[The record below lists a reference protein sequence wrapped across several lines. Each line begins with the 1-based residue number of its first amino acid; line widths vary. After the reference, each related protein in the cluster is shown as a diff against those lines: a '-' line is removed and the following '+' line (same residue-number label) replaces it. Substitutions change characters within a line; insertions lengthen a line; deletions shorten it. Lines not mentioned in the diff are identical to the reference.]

1 MKQGTL
7 LAAIDLGSNSFR
19 LEIGR
24 YEHGQIQRI
33 EYLKETVRQGSGF
46 DENRNLSQ
54 ESMVRGW
61 ECLARFA
68 ERIAGF
74 QKSQVRVV
82 ATQTLREAKNR
93 EAFIKRGR
101 DILGFP
107 IEIISGSEEARL
119 IYQGVSHL
127 LPTDHKRRL
136 VIDIGGRSTEL
147 VLGQNLQAHVTGS
160 FRVGSVAWSMKYF
173 SDGALT
179 EQAFSKGEIAAKA
192 VLEEALEKYP
202 RSQWD
207 TAYGASGTV
216 GAVADV
222 LQAEGWPAGE
232 VSIDGLNWLI
242 KQLVRAGHVDHLR
255 FQGLKEDR
263 RTVIG
268 GGASVLRALM
278 QLLDIE
284 TLQVAQGALRQG
296 VLFEMVERDDQATDV
311 RDISIQRLAQKFTV
325 DHTQSQRV
333 SRVALQLHSKAIAN
347 SEHENHL
354 VQRLKRKLSWAAAMH
369 EVGFTISHSDYHK
382 HGAYILENADLLGFS
397 MQELQRLSLLVL
409 GHRGKLRKLEADFE
423 EAEFI
428 KMLIALRLSVILCHA
443 RKNPDQAGLEFF
455 CNDKTQTFTLE
466 ADADWIESYPQ
477 SVHLLRQEVISWQ
490 KTPWAFAFTQ
500 SARVKQPA

>member
-1 MKQGTL
+1 M
-7 LAAIDLGSNSFR
+7 
-19 LEIGR
+19 
-24 YEHGQIQRI
+24 
-33 EYLKETVRQGSGF
+33 
-46 DENRNLSQ
+46 
-54 ESMVRGW
+54 
-61 ECLARFA
+61 
-68 ERIAGF
+68 
-74 QKSQVRVV
+74 
-82 ATQTLREAKNR
+82 
-93 EAFIKRGR
+93 
-101 DILGFP
+101 
-107 IEIISGSEEARL
+107 
-119 IYQGVSHL
+119 
-127 LPTDHKRRL
+127 
-136 VIDIGGRSTEL
+136 
-147 VLGQNLQAHVTGS
+147 
-160 FRVGSVAWSMKYF
+160 
-173 SDGALT
+173 
-179 EQAFSKGEIAAKA
+179 
-192 VLEEALEKYP
+192 
-202 RSQWD
+202 
-207 TAYGASGTV
+207 
-216 GAVADV
+216 
-222 LQAEGWPAGE
+222 
-232 VSIDGLNWLI
+232 
-242 KQLVRAGHVDHLR
+242 
-255 FQGLKEDR
+255 
-263 RTVIG
+263 IG

-311 RDISIQRLAQKFTV
+311 RDISVQRLAQKFAV

-333 SRVALQLHSKAIAN
+333 SRVALQLFSKAIAN

-428 KMLIALRLSVILCHA
+428 KMLIALRLAVILCHA
-443 RKNPDQAGLEFF
+443 RKNPDQAGLEFS

>member
-1 MKQGTL
+1 
-7 LAAIDLGSNSFR
+7 
-19 LEIGR
+19 
-24 YEHGQIQRI
+24 
-33 EYLKETVRQGSGF
+33 
-46 DENRNLSQ
+46 
-54 ESMVRGW
+54 MVRGW

-173 SDGALT
+173 PDGALT
-179 EQAFSKGEIAAKA
+179 EQAFSKAEIAAKA

-222 LQAEGWPAGE
+222 LQAEG
-232 VSIDGLNWLI
+232 
-242 KQLVRAGHVDHLR
+242 
-255 FQGLKEDR
+255 
-263 RTVIG
+263 
-268 GGASVLRALM
+268 
-278 QLLDIE
+278 
-284 TLQVAQGALRQG
+284 
-296 VLFEMVERDDQATDV
+296 
-311 RDISIQRLAQKFTV
+311 
-325 DHTQSQRV
+325 
-333 SRVALQLHSKAIAN
+333 
-347 SEHENHL
+347 
-354 VQRLKRKLSWAAAMH
+354 
-369 EVGFTISHSDYHK
+369 
-382 HGAYILENADLLGFS
+382 
-397 MQELQRLSLLVL
+397 
-409 GHRGKLRKLEADFE
+409 
-423 EAEFI
+423 
-428 KMLIALRLSVILCHA
+428 
-443 RKNPDQAGLEFF
+443 
-455 CNDKTQTFTLE
+455 
-466 ADADWIESYPQ
+466 
-477 SVHLLRQEVISWQ
+477 
-490 KTPWAFAFTQ
+490 
-500 SARVKQPA
+500 